1 MEFSVWYLDVFK
13 RTMPQVISS
22 RLKIILCCIFVL
34 LHTRCAYF
42 NTFYNAQSYYRQG
55 LKLVTNDTLKVDSEL
70 FDKAIE
76 KCAAVIV
83 KYPDSRYVDDAIFM
97 MGASYYYK
105 GDYVRS
111 LEKLEFL
118 TNNFPG
124 SKFYDDAMYYTG
136 LAYYKSEKFNK
147 SIIALKEAEK
157 YKRFRRKAHLVLCY
171 AYYRDGN
178 YRDLRNTA
186 NLLMKE
192 KLSRKDRLAML
203 KILGEAEYSL
213 GDYESALGTYNE
225 IVSLE
230 QDLEQKKKSKLRIA
244 SIYLEMNQYDECLR
258 YLESEYDPEFRLLL
272 ASLYLRLNKIEEAKQ
287 VYAEVRDNR
296 ISEYSSR
303 AYYELAQIAEMEDSL
318 ELAIAYYDTLA
329 TKAAGEL
336 LKKATTKSGILK
348 KILDLTN
355 KTEDIDKAQF
365 SLGELY
371 FVDLKDT
378 QKAMAYYENVYK
390 NYPESGLAPKALY
403 ANFWISKM
411 ILKQDSLAQS
421 LAQELSSRYAGT
433 EYAKSAQRLMNQE

>member
-1 MEFSVWYLDVFK
+1 MEFYEK
-13 RTMPQVISS
+13 TMLRVILS
-22 RLKIILCCIFVL
+22 RLKIILCLAAVVFSIK
-34 LHTRCAYF
+34 CAYF

-55 LKLVTNDTLKVDSEL
+55 LKLVTDDTLKVDSEL

-105 GDYVRS
+105 GDYVRA

-118 TNNFPG
+118 TTNFPG

-136 LAYYKSEKFNK
+136 LAYYRSEKFNK

-157 YKRFRRKAHLVLCY
+157 YKRFRRKAQLVLCY
-171 AYYRDGN
+171 AYNRDGN
-178 YRDLRNTA
+178 YRDLMNTA
-186 NLLMKE
+186 NQLMKE
-192 KLSRKDRLAML
+192 KLSRKDRLTIL
-203 KILGEAEYSL
+203 RILGEAEYNL
-213 GDYESALGTYNE
+213 GDYESALSTYNE

-230 QDLEQKKKSKLRIA
+230 QDPEQKKKTKLRIA
-244 SIYLEMNQYDECLR
+244 SIYLEMNQYDECMR

-272 ASLYLRLNKIEEAKQ
+272 ASLHLKMNKIDEAKQ
-287 VYAEVRDNR
+287 IYAEVKD
-296 ISEYSSR
+296 EKTQDYGSR
-303 AYYELAQIAEMEDSL
+303 AYYELAQIAEQEDSL
-318 ELAIAYYDTLA
+318 ELAIAYYDTLT
-329 TKAAGEL
+329 TKATGEI
-336 LKKATTKSGILK
+336 LKKATTRSGILK

-371 FVDLKDT
+371 LVDLKDT
-378 QKAMAYYENVYK
+378 QKAMVHYETVYK
-390 NYPESGLAPKALY
+390 NYPRSELAPKALY

-421 LAQELSSRYAGT
+421 LALELSSRYTET